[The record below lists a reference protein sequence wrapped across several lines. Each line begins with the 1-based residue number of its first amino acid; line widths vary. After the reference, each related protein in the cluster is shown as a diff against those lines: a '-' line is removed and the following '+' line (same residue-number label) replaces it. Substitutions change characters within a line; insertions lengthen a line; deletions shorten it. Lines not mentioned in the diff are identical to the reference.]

1 MGKIV
6 SHEIHDLKNKSTSF
20 SFGVGREN
28 MKKMHVDQIF
38 AKNKDPGPGQ
48 YARFSDFSGIES
60 VDSKKFKAPKKP

>member
-38 AKNKDPGPGQ
+38 AKNKDPGPG
-48 YARFSDFSGIES
+48 
-60 VDSKKFKAPKKP
+60 